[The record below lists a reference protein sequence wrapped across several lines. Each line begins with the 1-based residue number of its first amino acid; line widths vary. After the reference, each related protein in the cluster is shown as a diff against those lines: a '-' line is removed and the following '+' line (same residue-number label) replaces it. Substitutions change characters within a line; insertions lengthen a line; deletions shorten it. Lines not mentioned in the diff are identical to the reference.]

1 MFQEFNDRNKLNSWN
16 QLVISLIQWCI
27 LFPSSALD
35 FGMTGEFKQELR
47 DGFME
52 ACLHLVNRDFDAL
65 AKDFVTLGYLYLF
78 MFPCSY

>member
-1 MFQEFNDRNKLNSWN
+1 MESIDHFFYLMVHSF
-16 QLVISLIQWCI
+16 S
-27 LFPSSALD
+27 SSALD
-35 FGMTGEFKQELR
+35 FGMTGEFTQELR

-78 MFPCSY
+78 MFPWSY